1 MNTTSKLIQQPLNKH
16 IKNVF
21 TINYGKYRYYQPN
34 IVQMLQSRISNINV
48 SKSSYKQKLNV
59 IYSVLLDHLSKIFF
73 NSSMYLSKLTSLTNS
88 KRNYVYLN
96 NMDIFILGNTL
107 KRDNK
112 YKTLIEKQQ
121 IIVDITDVDKRKK
134 AIRVYSILCD
144 TLNINKN
151 DITSIMELIKFTIT
165 NNDKHIVFYRTD
177 GAYQILQK
185 TVSKK
190 TSTLKHIIFKIYAF
204 DSFCSL
210 IYSVENNQITFL
222 YSDYDDN
229 KISFSN
235 RILFILSKTLFKL
248 DVTFISLNLKNIDDE
263 QFEES
268 YMMIK
273 DIKIWIC
280 IFLLKLAPTI
290 DIEDILEYINLLP
303 YQLRDILYINIL
315 QFIFEQSGN
324 MTGQSLDYSDLIKE
338 MIDQETTHITGIP
351 LENTPNIQS
360 GGAIQ
365 NSFIN
370 KTQNTNQLIRNL
382 FFIQ

>member
-48 SKSSYKQKLNV
+48 SNSSYKQKLNV

-73 NSSMYLSKLTSLTNS
+73 NSSMYLSKLSPLTNS
-88 KRNYVYLN
+88 TRNYIYLN

-165 NNDKHIVFYRTD
+165 NNGKHIVFYRTD

-190 TSTLKHIIFKIYAF
+190 TSTLKHIIFKIDVF
-204 DSFCSL
+204 FETVFC
-210 IYSVENNQITFL
+210 
-222 YSDYDDN
+222 
-229 KISFSN
+229 
-235 RILFILSKTLFKL
+235 
-248 DVTFISLNLKNIDDE
+248 NI
-263 QFEES
+263 
-268 YMMIK
+268 
-273 DIKIWIC
+273 
-280 IFLLKLAPTI
+280 
-290 DIEDILEYINLLP
+290 
-303 YQLRDILYINIL
+303 
-315 QFIFEQSGN
+315 
-324 MTGQSLDYSDLIKE
+324 
-338 MIDQETTHITGIP
+338 
-351 LENTPNIQS
+351 
-360 GGAIQ
+360 
-365 NSFIN
+365 
-370 KTQNTNQLIRNL
+370 
-382 FFIQ
+382 

>member
-48 SKSSYKQKLNV
+48 SNSSYKQKLNV

-73 NSSMYLSKLTSLTNS
+73 NSSMYLSKLSPLTNS
-88 KRNYVYLN
+88 TRNYIYLN

-165 NNDKHIVFYRTD
+165 NNGKHIVFYRTD

-222 YSDYDDN
+222 YSDYDDS

-263 QFEES
+263 QFEDS

-290 DIEDILEYINLLP
+290 DVEDILEYINLLP

-324 MTGQSLDYSDLIKE
+324 MTGQSLDYSDLIQE

-351 LENTPNIQS
+351 LEHTSNIQS

>member
-1 MNTTSKLIQQPLNKH
+1 MNTTSKLIQQPINKH

-21 TINYGKYRYYQPN
+21 TINYEKYRYYQPN
-34 IVQMLQSRISNINV
+34 IVQMLQSRISTINI
-48 SKSSYKQKLNV
+48 SKFSYKQKLNV
-59 IYSVLLDHLSKIFF
+59 IYSVLLAHLSKIFF
-73 NSSMYLSKLTSLTNS
+73 NSSMYLSNLSPLTNS
-88 KRNYVYLN
+88 TRNYVYLN
-96 NMDIFILGNTL
+96 NMDIFILGNTI

-112 YKTLIEKQQ
+112 YKLLIEKQKN
-121 IIVDITDVDKRKK
+121 IVDIKDVDQRKK
-134 AIRVYSILCD
+134 TIRVYSILCD

-151 DITSIMELIKFTIT
+151 DITSIMELITFTIT
-165 NNDKHIVFYRTD
+165 NNGKHIVFYRKD
-177 GAYQILQK
+177 GAYQIFQK
-185 TVSKK
+185 KVSKN

-204 DSFCSL
+204 GSFCSL

-222 YSDYDDN
+222 YSDYDDS

-248 DVTFISLNLKNIDDE
+248 DVTFISLNFKNIDDE
-263 QFEES
+263 QFEDS

-280 IFLLKLAPTI
+280 IFLLKLAPNI

-324 MTGQSLDYSDLIKE
+324 MAGQSLDYSDLIRE
-338 MIDQETTHITGIP
+338 IIDQETTHITGIP
-351 LENTPNIQS
+351 LENTSNIQS
-360 GGAIQ
+360 GGAIE
-365 NSFIN
+365 NRFIN

>member
-48 SKSSYKQKLNV
+48 SNSSYKQKLNV

-73 NSSMYLSKLTSLTNS
+73 NSSMYLSKLSPLTNS
-88 KRNYVYLN
+88 TRNYIYLN

-165 NNDKHIVFYRTD
+165 NNGKHIVFYRTD

-222 YSDYDDN
+222 YSDYDDS

-263 QFEES
+263 QFEDS

-290 DIEDILEYINLLP
+290 DVEDILEYINLLP

-315 QFIFEQSGN
+315 QFIFEQSSN
-324 MTGQSLDYSDLIKE
+324 MTGQSLDYSDLIQE

-351 LENTPNIQS
+351 LEHTSNIQS